1 MCFQGTYITKF
12 PIFYDFTQ
20 KNNSL
25 KHWETGYQ
33 EFYGATLH
41 WALNNARGIYQLLLR
56 GSITTAVP
64 SGHER
69 TFSVQLERTPQLAG
83 RAGTFLTSNGEK
95 GHWTYDISKSEITI
109 TFKDGIAKSSWIVC
123 PIAEIIF

>member
-1 MCFQGTYITKF
+1 MINDLADT
-12 PIFYDFTQ
+12 
-20 KNNSL
+20 NSNLDNL

-56 GSITTAVP
+56 GSITTAIP

-109 TFKDGIAKSSWIVC
+109 TFKDGIAKSSWIAC
-123 PIAEIIF
+123 LIAEIIF